1 MVKTDKNIEQFYKD
15 VEALGLRFPVAAIAK
30 ETGINKSNVSRV
42 LSREVEPS
50 ERLLKLFYEKFQK
63 GGNKVSQETPP
74 GDDVGAKLSA
84 HEAML
89 SVLLDST
96 AALLSAAS
104 GENET
109 VVRRRLQKAAE
120 DYLKIGGV

>member
-1 MVKTDKNIEQFYKD
+1 MTDFEM
-15 VEALGLRFPVAAIAK
+15 A
-30 ETGINKSNVSRV
+30 TGIPK
-42 LSREVEPS
+42 
-50 ERLLKLFYEKFQK
+50 ERAYKWKQR
-63 GGNKVSQETPP
+63 GNIPKAEDVKAVQNWLDKVPQETPP